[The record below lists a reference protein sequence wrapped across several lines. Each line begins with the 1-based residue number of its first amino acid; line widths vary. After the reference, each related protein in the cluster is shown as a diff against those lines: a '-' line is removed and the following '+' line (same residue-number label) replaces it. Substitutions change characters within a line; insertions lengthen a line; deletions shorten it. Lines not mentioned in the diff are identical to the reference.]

1 MELIA
6 GNKIAN
12 EIYKSFP
19 ERLGRLGFKPVLADI
34 IVGDDPVALSY
45 VNIKNRMAEKKGL
58 AFHTEQMPAGTTTA
72 EVQEAIKRV
81 QASPNVFGLI
91 VQLPLPEH
99 INQSQAL
106 TSIDPK
112 VDVDCIGPKMS
123 DLFYHGQSPW
133 LPPTAGAILAML
145 ESLPFDYKGM
155 KIAVVGQGELV
166 GRPITYLLE
175 EAGCEVVTA
184 TKADRDLEP
193 IISDAGI
200 VISGTGNAGLIVG
213 DMLKPGAVVIDAGTS
228 ESGGGIVGDVDRDS
242 VEKIAGM
249 LSPVP
254 GGVGPVTVAK
264 LLENVLISAESRG

>member
-19 ERLGRLGFKPVLADI
+19 DRLERLGFKPVLADI

-45 VNIKNRMAEKKGL
+45 VNIKNRTAQKKGL
-58 AFHTEQMPAGTTTA
+58 AFHTEQMPADATTA
-72 EVQEAIKRV
+72 EVQEAIMRV
-81 QASPNVFGLI
+81 QTSPNVRGLI

-99 INQSQAL
+99 MKQTEAL
-106 TSIDPK
+106 TPLDPR

-123 DLFYHGQSPW
+123 ELFYQGQSPW

-145 ESLPFDYKGM
+145 ESLPFDYKSM

-166 GRPITYLLE
+166 GRPVTYLLE
-175 EAGCEVVTA
+175 KAGCKLVTA
-184 TKADRDLEP
+184 TKADHDLKH
-193 IISDAGI
+193 IIEDASI
-200 VISGTGNAGLIVG
+200 VISGTGNGGLIVG
-213 DMLKPGAVVIDAGTS
+213 EMLKPGAVVIDAGTS
-228 ESGGGIVGDVDRDS
+228 ESGGGIVGDADRES
-242 VEKIAGM
+242 VEKVAGM

-264 LLENVLISAESRG
+264 LLENVLISAEMGR